1 MNVIVANKYKDLIN
15 NSNIQIMKVMSGV
28 FKVSEIAN
36 SFNGM
41 YYQKIVIDAT
51 ALEGF
56 PKKEV
61 LKDLASRFD
70 TEKLI
75 LFLPPDNLPPKS
87 FLSYLVSINIY
98 NFTDN
103 IKGVTQLI
111 NKSNTYEDV
120 KEYSVINRPNVKQ
133 ENNDMNDF
141 GSSYIDNTK
150 CVILGVQ
157 SVTNGISSTELVY
170 MLKKNLTNVYKKNV
184 IAIEI
189 DKKDFV
195 YFNDKEMMSINSNK
209 LGEFINMTN
218 SLDVV
223 LVDLGHGKNVNVCT
237 DTLYLVDPSLY
248 LVNELMFTNKRAFDT
263 LKGKKVILVNSLLEQ
278 KDINVFAREAGISIY
293 FNLPPLNDRI
303 VNPVLNDLL
312 FKLGIVRNAGINN
325 SSKKGFLDI
334 FK

>member
-41 YYQKIVIDAT
+41 YYQKIIIDAT
-51 ALEGF
+51 SLDGF

-75 LFLPPDNLPPKS
+75 LFIPPDNSPPKS

-103 IKGVTQLI
+103 IKGVMQLI
-111 NKSNTYEDV
+111 SKSNTFEDV
-120 KEYSVINRPNVKQ
+120 KEYSVSNTSSVRK
-133 ENNDMNDF
+133 ENNINDF
-141 GSSYIDNTK
+141 ASSYIDNTK
-150 CVILGVQ
+150 CIILGIQ
-157 SVTNGISSTELVY
+157 SVTNDISSTELVY
-170 MLKKNLTNVYKKNV
+170 MLKKNLTTVHKKNV

-189 DKKDFV
+189 DKKDFL

-209 LGEFINMTN
+209 LGEFINMAKG
-218 SLDVV
+218 LDVV
-223 LVDLGHGKNVNVCT
+223 LVDLGHGKSSNVCN
-237 DTLYLVDPSLY
+237 DTLYLVNPSLY

-263 LKGKKVILVNSLLEQ
+263 LKGKKVVLVNSLLEQ

-293 FNLPPLNDRI
+293 FNLPPLNDRV

-312 FKLGIVRNAGINN
+312 FKLGIIQN
-325 SSKKGFLDI
+325 SGVDNSHKGLFDF